1 MADIFFD
8 DHRGIRNS
16 EKGNQNLD
24 LTQELNCEIKL
35 VKDSQNIFTN
45 TD

>member
-1 MADIFFD
+1 MTDIFFD
-8 DHRGIRNS
+8 DHRGIR
-16 EKGNQNLD
+16 KKVTKTLI